1 MTQRL
6 RFIAQIILL
15 WLIYQFGNWVAER
28 TYLPVPGN
36 VLGMIILFLLLLTGI
51 IHIEWIEEGADFLLK
66 HLAFFFIPIAV
77 GLMQW
82 IGLFKLKGA
91 QLLISIIL
99 GTAVCIMVMNSV
111 TTVLAR
117 FRSQREVLK

>member
-1 MTQRL
+1 MTKWL
-6 RFIAQIILL
+6 RFIVQIILL
-15 WLIYQFGNWVAER
+15 GVIYQFGNWVAER
-28 TYLPVPGN
+28 THLPVPGN

-82 IGLFKLKGA
+82 IGLFQLSGA
-91 QLLISIIL
+91 QLLMSIFL
-99 GTAVCIMVMNSV
+99 GTTVCIMVMNSV
-111 TTVLAR
+111 TTMLVR
-117 FRSQREVLK
+117 FRFHKGGV